1 VARRADDIRVR
12 FGARVRELRLQRG
25 MSQEALGVAA
35 GMHRTY
41 VGGIELGLRNPSL
54 KNIASLARALHVTLG
69 ELFERL

>member
-1 VARRADDIRVR
+1 
-12 FGARVRELRLQRG
+12 

-54 KNIASLARALHVTLG
+54 KNIAGLARALHVTLG